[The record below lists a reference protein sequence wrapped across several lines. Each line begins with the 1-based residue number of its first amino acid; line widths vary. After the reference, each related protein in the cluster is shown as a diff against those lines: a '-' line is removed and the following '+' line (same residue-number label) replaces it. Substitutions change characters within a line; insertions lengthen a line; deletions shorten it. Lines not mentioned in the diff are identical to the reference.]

1 MLIVVTCVGLVGF
14 NFNTLVP
21 FLASDTL
28 HVDARTFG
36 LLSAAFGLGAFTGAI
51 VTASS
56 RRASFGAFRAGS
68 LGFSVLL
75 LALAPVHD
83 ARLAGVLLVGIGA
96 SFTLFAANANALVQ
110 LAAPDSL
117 RGRLVALYL
126 FAFVGLAPIGS
137 LLSGTLVEVGGT
149 ALAFAV
155 AGIVGLAATAFATAT
170 GRDRRPLDRGSA
182 PDAGTRRYRGCPPC
196 DEEEPDDDLREP

>member
-21 FLASDTL
+21 LLASDTL

-36 LLSAAFGLGAFTGAI
+36 LLSAAFGLGAFAGAI
-51 VTASS
+51 ATASF
-56 RRASFGAFRAGS
+56 RRATFRAFVLGT

-75 LALAPVHD
+75 LALAPVHE

-110 LAAPDSL
+110 LAAPDHL
-117 RGRLVALYL
+117 RGQARRALPLRVRRPRAARLAAL
-126 FAFVGLAPIGS
+126 GR
-137 LLSGTLVEVGGT
+137 LVEVGGT
-149 ALAFAV
+149 AARV
-155 AGIVGLAATAFATAT
+155 RRRRHRRPR
-170 GRDRRPLDRGSA
+170 RDRLFAIADRPRRGRA
-182 PDAGTRRYRGCPPC
+182 PRTRERR
-196 DEEEPDDDLREP
+196 